1 MDQKR
6 LQSNLIQF
14 LESENYTF
22 IGLRDMLIENNK
34 VYLSVVLQDPDENYT
49 LSIVSAEFNY
59 QKLIFE
65 FFSKLNYLYLNFQLA
80 LVEEL

>member
-1 MDQKR
+1 MNQKR

-34 VYLSVVLQDPDENYT
+34 VYLSVVLKDPDENYT
-49 LSIVSAEFNY
+49 LSIVSAEF
-59 QKLIFE
+59 KVEIKMVLIDIGTPF
-65 FFSKLNYLYLNFQLA
+65 L
-80 LVEEL
+80 